1 VSIDLVLD
9 PINPGCE
16 PFDVNGTI
24 SASGFTYWDPLE
36 GGVAPFVLD
45 GNTEITVCFDANHTY
60 VSDLG
65 FVLIG
70 PPGCGSP
77 AVTLSPNPQ
86 VINNANGCC
95 CNSGNN
101 LNNLCFST
109 SNANQL
115 NMCGS
120 GTPLGG
126 TYGFYNGTFPGFG
139 GASYPQGGVGA
150 LNGCNAAE
158 GGWAI
163 QIYDCI
169 GADVGALTGASIVFN
184 NGSSQIVYDSGPIN
198 SAIND
203 NSCTPATAS
212 IYVVPLTTPINP
224 DPNQI
229 PNSGTLT
236 YTLGVNGAPVSLN
249 QGTNNFTQT
258 VNPIPTFDEWYFL
271 EIEDE
276 LGCTA
281 IDSAFFDFTGYA
293 DATVTDPIPNYPN
306 NSFCVNDPTEQLE
319 ASDPGGIWTGIGVSA
334 TGLFDPAT
342 AGLGNHDVTYTIP
355 PPCGDIDVI
364 NITVFDFPD
373 ATINPLNAL
382 NELCENDAPVQVTT
396 VAPGGALS
404 GLGVD
409 PTGMFDPAN
418 AGEGVHTITYEF
430 LGNCPASSIM
440 DITVLYVNDAT
451 IAPVSTFCV
460 NDPSEQLA
468 AGDPGG
474 TWTGTGVSATGLFD
488 PAIAGLGNHAIT
500 YTIPPPCGDVDIIN
514 ITVFDLPDATINP
527 LNELCADE
535 PPVQITTVALG
546 GVFSG
551 PGVGPTGIFDPA
563 IAGEGIQTITYE
575 FLGNC
580 PASSTMDITVLHV
593 NDATINPINATNIIC
608 IDGAPVQLTSV
619 DPGGTWSGTGISATG
634 LFTPT
639 TAGTGV
645 HTITCD
651 IADPCGDNQTMDIEV
666 IEVTFTNA
674 TTDALCFNELSGQIS
689 IANATGS
696 APHLFSIDGGTA
708 TQATGQFLD
717 LLAGN
722 YNLIVTDDNGCSSQP
737 VAVVVNQPTE
747 LTVGA
752 VMDQQSNCDQPDGQ
766 ATALAAG
773 GTVGLGYT
781 YQWSSIPVQNS
792 ATAVGLTPQGY
803 DVVTTDD
810 NGCTATT
817 ALIIT
822 STPPITV
829 DIIAISDPLCKG
841 ACDGTAAAIASPN
854 AVLGAGE
861 TWSWNS
867 ATLNN
872 TANATNLCGDN
883 WYTVTYTDA
892 VGCVATADTV
902 LAEPTLVVLD
912 LSLDTNLICIGGTD
926 SLWVSATGG
935 SVGGFTYSWSS
946 FPLDPAININGQNQE
961 AAPVDNTTY
970 SVFATDNNGCVS
982 SVELIDINVH
992 PPLELSIIRPITS
1005 DSSICPYDFATL
1017 DLLPSGG
1024 NGNYTVYL
1032 MPDSVNPVTLPILVQ
1047 PANDSTF
1054 TFVLVD
1060 DCENLDV
1067 EASITINLKV
1077 MPQIDFKAEDTVGC
1091 QPFYVEFEDLTTPD
1105 PGAVFWN
1112 FGDLDSDIGQPTG
1125 GAISYTYPDEGAY
1138 DVTVTAVTNEGCV
1151 DSITKPEYILVN
1163 PLPEAYYKADPSYVN
1178 LFNAR
1183 VKFVDLS
1190 SDIINVWN
1198 WSFGDGDE
1206 SSIQHPNHIYSDTG
1220 LFNVILEVENNF
1232 GCLDSVSS
1240 KIEIYPD
1247 YTMYIPN
1254 SFTPNKDGINDVF
1267 KPMGDGFFQRT
1278 YSFKIFDRW
1287 GEEIFYTAN
1296 YEIGWDGTFK
1306 GAPVESSSFTYQVK
1320 AIDLNYFNREHFGY
1334 VILTR

>member
-1 VSIDLVLD
+1 MKHLGHILLTGICILLMQHLSYGQITSPTAEYTEPTQYTNGMPDDEIFVFCSPDINGNVVTGSLTATPTIAGPGYTFEWGLYDDNTHTYTVFQTDNGVPNSTINGLASGGYNVTITNNAGESETFVTWLYVSIVDVAIDLTLD

-24 SASGFTYWDPLE
+24 AASGFTYWDPLE
-36 GGVAPFVLD
+36 PGVAPFVVD
-45 GNTEITVCFDANHTY
+45 GNTTITVCFDANHTY

-109 SNANQL
+109 ANANQL

-120 GTPLGG
+120 GTPLSGN
-126 TYGFYNGTFPGFG
+126 YGFYNGNFPGTG
-139 GASYPQGGVGA
+139 GASYPQGGVGV

-158 GGWAI
+158 GGWAV

-169 GADVGALTGASIVFN
+169 GADVGALTGASIVFD
-184 NGSSQIVYDSGPIN
+184 NGTSQIVYDSGPIN

-224 DPNQI
+224 DPNQV

-236 YTLGVNGAPVSLN
+236 YTLGVNGAPVTLT

-258 VNPIPTFDEWYFL
+258 VDPNPTFDEWYYL

-306 NSFCVNDPTEQLE
+306 NTFCVNDPAEQLE
-319 ASDPGGIWTGIGVSA
+319 ATDPGGTWTGAGVSA
-334 TGLFDPAT
+334 TGLFDPAA
-342 AGLGNHDVTYTIP
+342 AGLGNHD
-355 PPCGDIDVI
+355 
-364 NITVFDFPD
+364 
-373 ATINPLNAL
+373 
-382 NELCENDAPVQVTT
+382 
-396 VAPGGALS
+396 
-404 GLGVD
+404 
-409 PTGMFDPAN
+409 
-418 AGEGVHTITYEF
+418 
-430 LGNCPASSIM
+430 
-440 DITVLYVNDAT
+440 
-451 IAPVSTFCV
+451 
-460 NDPSEQLA
+460 
-468 AGDPGG
+468 
-474 TWTGTGVSATGLFD
+474 
-488 PAIAGLGNHAIT
+488 IT

-527 LNELCADE
+527 INPLNELCADD
-535 PPVQITTVALG
+535 PSVQITTVAPG
-546 GVFSG
+546 GTLSG
-551 PGVGPTGIFDPA
+551 PGVGPTGMFDPA
-563 IAGEGIQTITYE
+563 IAGEGIHTVTYE

-608 IDGAPVQLTSV
+608 INGAPVQLTSV

-634 LFTPT
+634 LFNPA
-639 TAGTGV
+639 TAGAGV

-651 IADPCGDNQTMDIEV
+651 IPDPCGDNQSMDIEV

-674 TTDALCFNELSGQIS
+674 VTDALCFNDATGEIS
-689 IANATGS
+689 IANETGS
-696 APHLFSIDGGTA
+696 APHLFSIDGGTS
-708 TQATGQFLD
+708 TQPAGQFLD

-722 YNLIVTDDNGCSSQP
+722 YDLVVTDDNGCSSQP

-773 GTVGLGYT
+773 GTVGVGYT
-781 YQWSSIPVQNS
+781 YQWSSVPVQNTS
-792 ATAVGLTPQGY
+792 TAVGLLPQGY
-803 DVVTTDD
+803 DVMATDG

-817 ALIIT
+817 SLIVT

-829 DIIAISDPLCKG
+829 DIVAITDPLCKG
-841 ACDGTAAAIASPN
+841 ACDGTATAIPGPN
-854 AVLGAGE
+854 AVSGAGE

-867 ATLNN
+867 AVLNN
-872 TANATNLCGDN
+872 TAYATGLCGDT

-902 LAEPTLVVLD
+902 LAEPTLVVVD
-912 LSLDTNLICIGGTD
+912 LAADTNLMCIGGID
-926 SLWVSATGG
+926 SLWVSASGG
-935 SVGGFTYSWSS
+935 AIGGYNFTWSS
-946 FPLDPAININGQNQE
+946 FPLDAAININSQNQE
-961 AAPVDNTTY
+961 AAPVETTTY
-970 SVFATDNNGCVS
+970 SVFATDDNDCVS
-982 SVELIDINVH
+982 AVELVDVTVH
-992 PPLELSIIRPITS
+992 PPLQLDVLRPSSI
-1005 DSSICPYDFATL
+1005 DSSICPYDSAVL
-1017 DLLPSGG
+1017 DLIPSGG
-1024 NGNYTVYL
+1024 NGNYTIYL
-1032 MPDSVNPVTLPILVQ
+1032 LPDMVNPVTLPMTVQ

-1054 TFVLVD
+1054 TFVLTD
-1060 DCENLDV
+1060 DCETPDV
-1067 EASITINLKV
+1067 EASITITLKE
-1077 MPQIDFKAEDTVGC
+1077 MPQIDFTVADSVGC
-1091 QPFYVEFEDLTTPD
+1091 QPFKVDFEDLTVPTP
-1105 PGAVFWN
+1105 ATVFWN
-1112 FGDLDSDIGQPTG
+1112 FGDLNSDIGQPSG
-1125 GAISYTYPDEGAY
+1125 SEVSYTYPDEGVY
-1138 DVTVTAVTNEGCV
+1138 DVTLTAITTEGCT
-1151 DSITKPEYILVN
+1151 DSLTKPEFITVN
-1163 PLPEAYYKADPSYVN
+1163 PLPVAFYTADPSYVN

-1183 VKFVDLS
+1183 VKFTDFSLENIV
-1190 SDIINVWN
+1190 VWD
-1198 WSFGDGDE
+1198 WTFGDGDG
-1206 SSIQHPNHIYSDTG
+1206 SDLQNPYHLYSDTG
-1220 LFNVILEVENNF
+1220 LFTVILEVENNF
-1232 GCLDSVSS
+1232 GCHDSVSS

-1254 SFTPNKDGINDVF
+1254 SFTPNNDGVNDIF
-1267 KPMGDGFFQRT
+1267 KPLGDGFFHKT

-1287 GEEIFYTAN
+1287 GEEIFHTAN
-1296 YEIGWDGTFK
+1296 YDIGWDGSYK
-1306 GAPVESSSFTYQVK
+1306 GAQVEISTYTYQVT
-1320 AIDLNYFNREHFGY
+1320 AVDLNNFNREHYGH
-1334 VILTR
+1334 VTLTR